1 MNLYWGIFVLLM
13 VCIYIALTV
22 KNILENQNKLNNA
35 RYEQIKKLQE
45 EVEKLRSEIISIKK
59 DNF

>member
-1 MNLYWGIFVLLM
+1 MNLYWGIFVLLI